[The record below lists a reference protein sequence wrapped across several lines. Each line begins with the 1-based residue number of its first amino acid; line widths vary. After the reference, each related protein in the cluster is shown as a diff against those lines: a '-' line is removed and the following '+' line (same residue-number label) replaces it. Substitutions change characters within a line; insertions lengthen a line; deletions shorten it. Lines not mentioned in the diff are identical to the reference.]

1 MTLYDLKPRFQAL
14 LRPLVGRLA
23 AAGVTANQVTL
34 AAAVVSVA
42 VGVGV
47 AAAVAGDAGGRLVFL
62 ALPVW
67 LFVRMAL
74 NAVDGMLAREHGQKS
89 RLGAYLNELSD
100 VVSDAALLLPFAVL
114 PVFGAIA
121 VAVVAVLAALSE
133 LAGVL
138 GQTVG
143 ASRRYDGPLGKSDR
157 ALVFGA
163 LAFWIGVG
171 GPLPGWLFWLMP
183 VIAVALLATTINR
196 VRAGLAEA
204 AAPPS

>member
-1 MTLYDLKPRFQAL
+1 MTLYELKPRFQAL
-14 LRPLVGRLA
+14 LRPIVGRLA

-34 AAAVVSVA
+34 AAAAVSVV

-47 AAAVAGDAGGRLVFL
+47 AWGADARLAFL
-62 ALPVW
+62 LLPVW

-100 VVSDAALLLPFAVL
+100 VVSDAALLLPFTVL
-114 PVFGAIA
+114 PVFGAIS
-121 VAVVAVLAALSE
+121 VAIVAVLAALSE

-157 ALVFGA
+157 AFVFGA
-163 LAFWIGVG
+163 LAFWIGVD
-171 GPLPGWLFWLMP
+171 GPLPAWLFWLMP
-183 VIAVALLATTINR
+183 VIALALGATTINR

-204 AAPPS
+204 AARPS

>member
-1 MTLYDLKPRFQAL
+1 VTLYELKPRFQAL
-14 LRPLVGRLA
+14 LRPIVGRLA

-34 AAAVVSVA
+34 AAAAVSVV

-47 AAAVAGDAGGRLVFL
+47 AWGADARLAFL
-62 ALPVW
+62 LLPVW

-100 VVSDAALLLPFAVL
+100 VVSDAALLLPFTVL
-114 PVFGAIA
+114 PVFGAIS
-121 VAVVAVLAALSE
+121 VAIVAVLAALSE

-157 ALVFGA
+157 AFVFGA
-163 LAFWIGVG
+163 LAFWIGVD
-171 GPLPGWLFWLMP
+171 GPLPAWLFWLMP
-183 VIAVALLATTINR
+183 VIALALGATTINR

-204 AAPPS
+204 AARPS

>member
-1 MTLYDLKPRFQAL
+1 MTLYELKPRFQAL

-34 AAAVVSVA
+34 AAAVVSVV

-114 PVFGAIA
+114 PVFGAIS

-138 GQTVG
+138 GRTVG

-163 LAFWIGVG
+163 LAVWIGVG
-171 GPLPGWLFWLMP
+171 GSLPGWLFWLMP

-204 AAPPS
+204 AARPS